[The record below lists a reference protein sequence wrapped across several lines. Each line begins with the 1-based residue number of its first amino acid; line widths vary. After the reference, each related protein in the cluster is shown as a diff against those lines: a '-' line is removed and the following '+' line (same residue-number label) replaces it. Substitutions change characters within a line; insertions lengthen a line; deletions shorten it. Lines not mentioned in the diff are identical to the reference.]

1 MFPRSSLACI
11 CSAEK
16 LPYTPLPLHL
26 NLSWVYKDCQL
37 IAWRNDDGGDHFEGL
52 WKNWFAKSCEQ
63 EDIRWSAALWT
74 KGLCVHHSRGV
85 HRQTGNRSL
94 LQRKPPG
101 LHHQVLNSLPHT
113 CTVSQ
118 CPSPLSAPFN
128 GPLWEPVQLTNK
140 RPLLSAVFWK
150 GFRKYGERSRT
161 GLSLVLCSAESR
173 QLHKMYQ

>member
-16 LPYTPLPLHL
+16 LPYSPLPLHL

-63 EDIRWSAALWT
+63 EDIRWSTALWT

-85 HRQTGNRSL
+85 HRQTGNSSL

-113 CTVSQ
+113 CAVSL

-128 GPLWEPVQLTNK
+128 GPLFVGASPADQQKAPSKCSVLKRVQK
-140 RPLLSAVFWK
+140 VWGKEQDWSLSSSMLS
-150 GFRKYGERSRT
+150 RKQT
-161 GLSLVLCSAESR
+161 TA
-173 QLHKMYQ
+173 